1 MLSFDAV
8 LMSDA
13 QSEPWGGQT
22 CYESNPYDAAPETGV
37 TRHYNFTLSRQVINI
52 DGYDNLAIL
61 VNDLFPGP
69 LIEANWGD
77 WIDVDVT
84 KHLDEGSTLH
94 WHGFKQTGT
103 PWYDGSPGIGQCPI
117 VPGKTLKYRFRAE
130 QYGHY
135 SAQYAD
141 DAVGPIVIYGPKSA
155 DYDHD
160 LGPVMLSDYY
170 DRPYFGPVADAT
182 GTSEDFDVYVPAS
195 DNNFINGR
203 PSYAYNGSL
212 TGTHSSACDPSEID
226 TGLETFRFKSGKSDR
241 LRLINSGAAAFQYFS
256 IDEHVLEVI
265 AVDFTP
271 IKPYNTTVLPLGIG
285 QRANVLIHGSQAPDA
300 AYWMRAT
307 VGTNCSR
314 GSVNETKAM
323 VYYDQAPQDARPTS
337 QPYYIPNTWCTDVP
351 LDKTIPL
358 YPKLRELEVPG
369 SIQQTCRDWQAYSE
383 GNVVEQS
390 DAGL

>member
-1 MLSFDAV
+1 
-8 LMSDA
+8 
-13 QSEPWGGQT
+13 
-22 CYESNPYDAAPETGV
+22 
-37 TRHYNFTLSRQVINI
+37 
-52 DGYDNLAIL
+52 
-61 VNDLFPGP
+61 
-69 LIEANWGD
+69 
-77 WIDVDVT
+77 
-84 KHLDEGSTLH
+84 
-94 WHGFKQTGT
+94 
-103 PWYDGSPGIGQCPI
+103 
-117 VPGKTLKYRFRAE
+117 
-130 QYGHY
+130 
-135 SAQYAD
+135 
-141 DAVGPIVIYGPKSA
+141 
-155 DYDHD
+155 
-160 LGPVMLSDYY
+160 MLSDYY

-337 QPYYIPNTWCTDVP
+337 QPYYIPNTWCTDVSSLR
-351 LDKTIPL
+351 LDQRRPRKHSAKPHRYRSTKQSPSTRSCVSS
-358 YPKLRELEVPG
+358 K
-369 SIQQTCRDWQAYSE
+369 CR
-383 GNVVEQS
+383 VVFS
-390 DAGL
+390 KPVGIGRPTARGMW